1 MVGQLQHACKVVRPG
16 RCFLRHI
23 YDLLMQTSHFQKDF
37 HVRLNAQCQ
46 ADIEWWSVFCHCWN
60 GIFILRQCR
69 TLQADVHLYS
79 DASGS
84 WGCGTYWNSV
94 WFQAVWQ
101 GLPIASANIA
111 PKELFPILVALVV
124 WGPLWRGRTVCAHC
138 DNGAVVEV
146 INRGRAKE
154 PLMCYQLRTLFFIS
168 AFYNFE
174 VTERHTPGRANG
186 LVDALSRD
194 DLGSFRTQVLA
205 ALPNATAVLVSVK
218 LGLSRAS
225 PFWRTQDWTD
235 WFYNSSSLHYPQHP
249 TTRLNHGTYTSA
261 QH

>member
-23 YDLLMQTSHFQKDF
+23 YDLLMQTSHFQKHF
-37 HVRLNAQCQ
+37 HVWLNAQCQ